1 MLTVNQPQ
9 TYGYQSVHDL
19 PTPPSASRPSP
30 PLLQEH
36 SYRQPSIRRSKSP
49 AKQQMSTS
57 HRGLPPPAALTLPPH
72 QQQPPSGAHHAPAQQ
87 QHQHQHHPHHQPSHQ
102 AAQPPPPPPPQ
113 HQHQHQSSGQLWAP
127 LPAPPPQWQGSEESM
142 RTWLQAR
149 TEEEKTKQEE
159 EKTRQETLRLEQ
171 RKIEAD
177 MLRESL
183 GRGVPPPM
191 VPLVF
196 AGMATGGVLPQTALD
211 WAQQF
216 MPPSQSHQLQ
226 IMAPQGPASPHHQ
239 REHSGHTH
247 AYAPAPSAVG
257 PTPGPYQHHPPSP
270 NRPRTQT
277 TTIPPAHA
285 MPHGAH
291 LPSLNTNVPPGPH
304 QGHPQSQGNTGQQES
319 SPSIYFHHW
328 QPPGTQQAVGSSN
341 RPGTPSG
348 SSKTKRKREPAD

>member
-1 MLTVNQPQ
+1 
-9 TYGYQSVHDL
+9 
-19 PTPPSASRPSP
+19 
-30 PLLQEH
+30 
-36 SYRQPSIRRSKSP
+36 
-49 AKQQMSTS
+49 
-57 HRGLPPPAALTLPPH
+57 
-72 QQQPPSGAHHAPAQQ
+72 
-87 QHQHQHHPHHQPSHQ
+87 
-102 AAQPPPPPPPQ
+102 
-113 HQHQHQSSGQLWAP
+113 
-127 LPAPPPQWQGSEESM
+127 M

-348 SSKTKRKREPAD
+348 ETSKKRKSGPSSEQQTRSPPPASNNPGPNRRGHKRQRSDMSWYRSTGQERAEESDRSVREASPAQVSRERSRSEVGKHPVSLMLSNEPSEETRPQWQSYGPTRRTSPSEHDPRSQGGSSRG